1 MLSVSLPLQIKHF
14 THDWYVLRVLYQP
27 EQIYSRSN
35 QVIEPLT
42 SMWCLPWVSINI
54 SILLKLTFCVRYWTC
69 ASYSLPTSGMM
80 KQKTTYCFIN
90 SGKYRQSKKSDI
102 LFWSCATLPTPGL
115 VKQKMDLLIQQLLHK
130 YRHSKKSFW
139 PCAPLPIPGLVKQKM
154 YVKVPKQNLW
164 LKTLAALLTPGSVK
178 QKKYFLLGQPWC

>member
-14 THDWYVLRVLYQP
+14 THDWYVLRVCYQP

-115 VKQKMDLLIQQLLHK
+115 VKQKMDLLIQQQYSTGIQRSLSDHVLPYLHQGWW
-130 YRHSKKSFW
+130 SKK
-139 PCAPLPIPGLVKQKM
+139 CM
-154 YVKVPKQNLW
+154 
-164 LKTLAALLTPGSVK
+164 
-178 QKKYFLLGQPWC
+178 